1 MSDIQS
7 FQALISTIT
16 DAIGNRTLDKGLQQ
30 GLNEQF
36 PYDGDVA
43 QAIRQ
48 TCAQGMAQGWMG
60 RHEHR
65 GLRYGRV
72 IEPCT
77 PLNGYSVDVVDMN
90 DIAGP
95 HHRHP
100 GGEIDHAPKRKPRR
114 SWRGQARP
122 YQCGAKGAPA
132 LWRRS
137 SGHKA
142 GVLHFIMPVDPLA
155 RFDGQG
161 AGWLVYGPDSAHSPT
176 VTQGRALILY
186 LLPRGEIEFTRR

>member
-16 DAIGNRTLDKGLQQ
+16 EAIGNRTLDEALQRD
-30 GLNEQF
+30 LNQQF
-36 PYDGDVA
+36 PYEGEAA

-48 TCAQGMAQGWMG
+48 TCVQGMAQGWMG
-60 RHEHR
+60 QHEHR

-72 IEPCT
+72 IEPCKT
-77 PLNGYSVDVVDMN
+77 LNGFSVDVVDMN
-90 DIAGP
+90 DIVGP

-100 GGEIDHAPKRKPRR
+100 GGEID
-114 SWRGQARP
+114 
-122 YQCGAKGAPA
+122 
-132 LWRRS
+132 
-137 SGHKA
+137 
-142 GVLHFIMPVDPLA
+142 FIMPVDPQA
-155 RFDGQG
+155 RFDGQS